1 MKRNVKRWGAWIMAL
16 IMLCSLVMVPAGKVE
31 AAAVS
36 VDLNPETG
44 SKTETVDATGNVELR
59 FTVPSE
65 YNTTDK
71 LKAAGINK
79 LEVTF
84 KVTSYSA
91 AGSGTAG
98 AQAFL
103 GHGESWSPGGSW
115 QNLEAGK
122 EITSTLDLSSFLSSS
137 ESIYA
142 YGIQFAN
149 LSGSLTYEI
158 VSAKLT
164 GPGTWDVEN
173 DNVSLS
179 YTSQNQ
185 YNSYIEYKF
194 TVKNSGST
202 AVSGDLVVTFDQTRE
217 KNWWT
222 EDFSISLSGNTL
234 TVSNISIEAGAN
246 SKSIQVQLK
255 PIGAN
260 ITSVSFAGKTISAE
274 ETKLSDSGSSGG
286 SGGTS
291 GSLTDTTTNKNLD
304 IEYNYAKLLQESL
317 YFYDANMC
325 GPEVETKCGLSWRG
339 NCHTED
345 REVTYNGK
353 TINVSGGFHDAG
365 DHVKFGLPQG
375 YSAMVLA
382 LGYYEFGEAFDELGQ
397 TAHYQTIMD
406 YFCDYFTR
414 CTVYSGE
421 DVEAFCYQ
429 VGDGDKDHE
438 YWGAPEKQTGYRPAF
453 FADASNPATDEVCV
467 AAATLAI
474 HAKNFPES
482 EYAKTYLKTSK
493 DLFAFAKKNNKECAV
508 KGPIGSR
515 DFYRSSDWK
524 DDYCS
529 ALAAL
534 YVATGDV
541 AYKTELDS
549 MYNAESIKTG
559 WVLTWDNTG
568 AAAALL
574 MEDWQ
579 KVHTFASYGNTN
591 TAQGFK
597 LVDTWGSAR
606 YNATCQFLGL
616 AYDKGNDKFSVD
628 KGDFSKWA
636 TGQMNYLLGNNNS
649 KRCFVVGYNENSS
662 KYPHHRAASR
672 SSDAAETREDHYT
685 LLGALVGGPSDA
697 NDSYKDDQNDF
708 NCNEVALDY
717 NAGFVGAAAGL
728 YLLHKNDEDASNSL
742 ASEEELTK
750 IGVTRYYGNFTS
762 TDPIAVSGVTLN
774 KETLEMVVGET
785 ATLKATL
792 KPSNATEKGL
802 RWKSSN
808 ETVATV
814 DDNGMVTAVAS
825 GETTI
830 TVTTVEG
837 AFTATCKVIVNK
849 STPTI
854 EGEDAITVDYG
865 TALKDIDLSGY
876 KAVIDNATVEGTFY
890 WEDEKITISAE
901 TENKAYKLL
910 FRPTDETKCET
921 ASKSITIKGQKVAN
935 NKMPDKPELESKTA
949 ASVTLKSYSGTERVQ
964 YGYRVASGE
973 YTWVDSNEITGLDEW
988 TKYEFALR
996 FAETSTTKEG
1006 QAGDS
1011 ITVITNLKD
1020 IYKVDLGKLSKEG
1033 YIEAHD
1039 GSISYD
1045 EVANILTLEEAD
1057 TKYILTG
1064 DGSGITIKVKS
1075 AVKKNTPNIILED
1088 ATAKG
1093 IDAEKDLTLGL
1104 IGNTTVK
1111 NAGIIAGGTLTIDNA
1126 GKTKVGTLDVEGEN
1140 FGAILADNVIV
1151 KGGNINATGKKEA
1164 VAIKASTKIELVGGA
1179 VTANAETQ
1187 SVIQAGDG
1195 TEQNPGEII
1204 WDGCAVKSASN
1215 DIFSPNP
1222 KKSDGTEIKDICN
1235 VIYKG
1240 GKTFTVPKGEEITIN
1255 EIVPVKKGFHAKGWK
1270 VDSEEDVLE
1279 IGKKIKITKDITLVP
1294 AYDEIKGE
1302 LSIVQDTTVAPLVE
1316 GYTKDDGVAVTIVN
1330 NTNVTF
1336 EEINL
1341 AIDSDDF
1348 ELSDSKLEQLKD
1360 KDNADGNSRT
1370 IYVKLK
1376 NGKKAG
1382 DYKTNLTVTIA
1393 SGELE
1398 VINETI
1404 NRTVKATEKPIAV
1417 SSITVT
1423 LDPSS
1428 VELKAEENAT
1438 ATVNA
1443 TAIVLPE
1450 NATNKQ
1456 VTWTTG
1462 DSKIATVDSTGVV
1475 TVLSE
1480 GTVDII
1486 ATAADGSNITG
1497 KATLAVA
1504 KKKTEEKPDPDD
1516 SGKDPGQNPGGSGEV
1531 EPSKDTSKPNG
1542 SGGQNGGSGTGATG
1556 NTPAQTPAAPSA
1568 ADEVKATG
1576 IQVTADVKKAD
1587 NMLVAGTMKLAP
1599 KKKMQLN
1606 VAFLPEDADEEEVT
1620 FTSSNP
1626 KVAIV
1631 DEDGEITA
1639 GKNPGK
1645 TTITVKTERGLVKS
1659 FQIQVMKKAVTKVKL
1674 QVKTKNL
1681 KVGKSM
1687 KVKATLSPNKKLAS
1701 NIIYWTS
1708 SNEDVVTVTQKG
1720 VIKGLKK
1727 GKAKITAVAADGSG
1741 KKATVTIKVK

>member
-16 IMLCSLVMVPAGKVE
+16 VMLCSLVMVPAGKVE

-44 SKTETVDATGNVELR
+44 SKTATVDATGNVELR

-286 SGGTS
+286 SESSDDYT
-291 GSLTDTTTNKNLD
+291 GSLTYTVPDDCKDDATTTPFAQHGALHVDSNTLQLTDAQYEYVSYDSIKKERD
-304 IEYNYAKLLQESL
+304 ILNANAVRMAMYTDEYNGY
-317 YFYDANMC
+317 
-325 GPEVETKCGLSWRG
+325 T
-339 NCHTED
+339 T
-345 REVTYNGK
+345 
-353 TINVSGGFHDAG
+353 GGD
-365 DHVKFGLPQG
+365 
-375 YSAMVLA
+375 
-382 LGYYEFGEAFDELGQ
+382 
-397 TAHYQTIMD
+397 
-406 YFCDYFTR
+406 
-414 CTVYSGE
+414 
-421 DVEAFCYQ
+421 
-429 VGDGDKDHE
+429 
-438 YWGAPEKQTGYRPAF
+438 
-453 FADASNPATDEVCV
+453 
-467 AAATLAI
+467 
-474 HAKNFPES
+474 
-482 EYAKTYLKTSK
+482 TSK
-493 DLFAFAKKNNKECAV
+493 LK
-508 KGPIGSR
+508 
-515 DFYRSSDWK
+515 YR
-524 DDYCS
+524 
-529 ALAAL
+529 
-534 YVATGDV
+534 
-541 AYKTELDS
+541 
-549 MYNAESIKTG
+549 
-559 WVLTWDNTG
+559 
-568 AAAALL
+568 
-574 MEDWQ
+574 
-579 KVHTFASYGNTN
+579 
-591 TAQGFK
+591 
-597 LVDTWGSAR
+597 
-606 YNATCQFLGL
+606 
-616 AYDKGNDKFSVD
+616 VD
-628 KGDFSKWA
+628 KGVQCA
-636 TGQMNYLLGNNNS
+636 TSLGMYAIVDWHILNKNPKDYVQQAKEFFEYVS
-649 KRCFVVGYNENSS
+649 KRYAENDHVLYEICNEPSGGIW
-662 KYPHHRAASR
+662 
-672 SSDAAETREDHYT
+672 SDTKSYAEQIIPIIR
-685 LLGALVGGPSDA
+685 A
-697 NDSYKDDQNDF
+697 NDPDAIIIVGTPTWSQDVDIAMNDPLKDSDGTLMDNVMYTVHFYANEHRQPYRDKVEKAKKTIPIFCTEFGTCAADGNKANDF
-708 NCNEVALDY
+708 NEAKAWLDY
-717 NAGFVGAAAGL
+717 LDANCISYFVWSLCEKNETASLIVSGSSAWSNWTAANL
-728 YLLHKNDEDASNSL
+728 
-742 ASEEELTK
+742 SESGKWIKEQYAARKDVNNT
-750 IGVTRYYGNFTS
+750 VS
-762 TDPIAVSGVTLN
+762 TDPIAVTGVTLN

-785 ATLKATL
+785 ETLKATL
-792 KPSNATEKGL
+792 KLSNATEKGL
-802 RWKSSN
+802 SWKSSN

-814 DDNGMVTAVAS
+814 DGNGMVTAVAS

-830 TVTTVEG
+830 TVTTVDG
-837 AFTATCKVIVNK
+837 AFKATCKVTVNK

-876 KAVIDNATVEGTFY
+876 KAVIDNTTVEGTFN
-890 WEDEKITISAE
+890 WENGEITVSTE

-910 FRPTDETKCET
+910 FQPTDGTKYET
-921 ASKSITIKGQKVAN
+921 ANKSITVKGQKVAN
-935 NKMPDKPELESKTA
+935 NGVPDKPELESKTA
-949 ASVTLKSYSGTERVQ
+949 TSVTLKPYSGTEKIQ
-964 YGYRVASGE
+964 YGYKDVSGE

-988 TKYEFALR
+988 TKYEFALH
-996 FAETSTTKEG
+996 FAETATTKEG

-1020 IYKVDLGKLSKEG
+1020 IYKVDLGKLSEEG

-1045 EVANILTLEEAD
+1045 ESAKILTLEDAD
-1057 TKYILTG
+1057 TKYTLTG
-1064 DGSGITIKVKS
+1064 DGSEITIKVRSS
-1075 AVKKNTPNIILED
+1075 AQENMPNIILED
-1088 ATAKG
+1088 VTAKG
-1093 IDAEKDLTLGL
+1093 IDADKDLTLGL
-1104 IGNTTVK
+1104 IGKTTVK

-1126 GKTKVGTLDVEGEN
+1126 GTTKVGTLDVEGEN

-1187 SVIQAGDG
+1187 PVIQAGDG
-1195 TEQNPGEII
+1195 TEQNTGEII

-1235 VIYKG
+1235 VIYEG

-1255 EIVPVKKGFHAKGWK
+1255 ESVPVKKGFHAKGWK

-1294 AYDEIKGE
+1294 AYDEIEGE

-1316 GYTKDDGVAVTIVN
+1316 GYTKDNGVAVTIVN

-1336 EEINL
+1336 EDIKL
-1341 AIDSDDF
+1341 AIDSNDF
-1348 ELSDSKLEQLKD
+1348 ELDEDKLEQLKD

-1398 VINETI
+1398 VKNETI
-1404 NRTVKATEKPIAV
+1404 IRTVKATEKP
-1417 SSITVT
+1417 
-1423 LDPSS
+1423 
-1428 VELKAEENAT
+1428 N
-1438 ATVNA
+1438 
-1443 TAIVLPE
+1443 
-1450 NATNKQ
+1450 
-1456 VTWTTG
+1456 
-1462 DSKIATVDSTGVV
+1462 
-1475 TVLSE
+1475 
-1480 GTVDII
+1480 
-1486 ATAADGSNITG
+1486 
-1497 KATLAVA
+1497 
-1504 KKKTEEKPDPDD
+1504 PDD
-1516 SGKDPGQNPGGSGEV
+1516 SDKDPGQNPGGSGEV
-1531 EPSKDTSKPNG
+1531 DPGKDPNKPAEEKPNG
-1542 SGGQNGGSGTGATG
+1542 SGGQSGGSGTGATG
-1556 NTPAQTPAAPSA
+1556 NTPPQTPAAPSA

-1645 TTITVKTERGLVKS
+1645 TTITVKTESGLVKS

-1681 KVGKSM
+1681 KVGKTI